1 MASNLF
7 GFTII
12 SFILNQSIA
21 GRLSCFKVDITF
33 SAVFSAVVIVLAS
46 AKFNKS
52 LSGTQRYKSL
62 LNMLNKSGL
71 SIEPWGTPGN
81 RI

>member
-12 SFILNQSIA
+12 SFILSQSIA

-33 SAVFSAVVIVLAS
+33 SAVFSAVLIVLAS

-52 LSGTQRYKSL
+52 LFDTQRYKSL